1 MSRFF
6 FALWPEARTA
16 AALHEISVALAEISG
31 GKAIPAEKIHLTLA
45 FLGRLEPAALARAR
59 ELAAEVGGSTFAMTL
74 DGVGAF
80 RNAQVAWAAP
90 AQVPLALRSLQ
101 ASLAASLRDAD
112 FELEERAFAPHV
124 TLARRIG
131 KRVPRAPMRPVEWKV
146 DDFVLAE
153 SVTGTGRYE
162 VVERWKLG
170 FPPARE

>member
-6 FALWPEARTA
+6 FALWPDARTA
-16 AALHEISVALAEISG
+16 AALHDLSVSLAEISG
-31 GKAIPAEKIHLTLA
+31 GRAIPAEKIHMTLA
-45 FLGRLEPAALARAR
+45 FLGALEPAALASARA
-59 ELAAEVGGSTFAMTL
+59 LAAEVNGFRFSMTL

-90 AQVPLALRSLQ
+90 SQVPKELRNLQ
-101 ASLAASLRDAD
+101 ASLAAVLQESG

-131 KRVPRAPMRPVEWKV
+131 KRVPSAPMRPVEWSV

-162 VVERWKLG
+162 VVDRWVVK
-170 FPPARE
+170 

>member
-6 FALWPEARTA
+6 FALWPDPQTA
-16 AALHEISVALAEISG
+16 AALHEISMSLAEISG
-31 GKAIPAEKIHLTLA
+31 GRPIPAEKIHMTLA
-45 FLGRLEPAALARAR
+45 FLGGLEPAALACAR
-59 ELAAEVGGSTFAMTL
+59 SLAPEVGGVPFSMTL

-90 AQVPLALRSLQ
+90 SQMPRELRSLQ
-101 ASLAASLRDAD
+101 AALAAALREAG
-112 FELEERAFAPHV
+112 FELGERAFAPHV

-131 KRVPRAPMRPVEWKV
+131 KRVPRAPMRPVEWRV
-146 DDFVLAE
+146 EDFVLAE

-170 FPPARE
+170 

>member
-1 MSRFF
+1 MSRYF
-6 FALWPEARTA
+6 FALWPDAPTA
-16 AALHEISVALAEISG
+16 SALHETSVSLAEISG
-31 GKAIPAEKIHLTLA
+31 GRAIPAEKIHMTLA
-45 FLGRLEPAALARAR
+45 FLGGLEPAALARAQS
-59 ELAAEVGGSTFAMTL
+59 LAPEVTGVPFSMTL

-90 AQVPLALRSLQ
+90 GEVPRELRNLQ
-101 ASLAASLRDAD
+101 AALSATLREAG

-131 KRVPRAPMRPVEWKV
+131 KRVPRAPIGPVEWRV

-170 FPPARE
+170 FPPPRE